1 MYPFFQ
7 GSHCLICHPARCFL
21 NHVTVSWDPLSWS
34 IYHSWAKNIAQI
46 SHLVLA
52 IIPDHGPL
60 PLVKKKNQFR
70 FLGNWPPTPSLSHHF
85 FLSEKE
91 VLILV

>member
-46 SHLVLA
+46 PHLVLA
-52 IIPDHGPL
+52 IIPDHRPLTLAKKRINLGFWETAHLYLPL
-60 PLVKKKNQFR
+60 P
-70 FLGNWPPTPSLSHHF
+70 
-85 FLSEKE
+85 
-91 VLILV
+91 